1 MPLRHTLEMDIKH
14 LRYFVAAVE
23 EKSLQAAAN
32 KLNVAQPALS
42 RRVRD
47 LEADLGCTLLDRS
60 ARGVALTRAGADFY
74 REALHILEKVDVTVL
89 QTRRAGVEQNRELR
103 VGLAQGTSRK
113 FRFVQQALS
122 TFGAARPSTEIA
134 FSISLSINL
143 AKGLRTD
150 EFDIALLYDLAS
162 SGGGVESRRV
172 HRENYVLAVHPSH
185 RLAQPGS
192 ISVSELAGERLVWL
206 SRPDVAESETMLG
219 REFRAHGLEPLIGH
233 LTHDTGK
240 QLDLVAAGS
249 GICLTPVST
258 VLITPPG
265 QLVFRAFTDFDASL
279 ELRLAWRTQPR
290 SQASL
295 ELLQCLHDAV
305 DKHQQRIAMGNAR
318 WAMLEDRPLVDL
330 PAFG

>member
-1 MPLRHTLEMDIKH
+1 MDLRH

-74 REALHILEKVDVTVL
+74 REALQILEKIDLTML

-103 VGLAQGTSRK
+103 VGLAQATSRK

-122 TFGAARPSTEIA
+122 AFAAVRPSAEIA
-134 FSISLSINL
+134 FSISLSIQL

-162 SGGGVESRRV
+162 AGTEVADRRV
-172 HRENYVLAVHPSH
+172 HRENYVLAVYPNH
-185 RLAQPGS
+185 RLAQTGP
-192 ISVSELAGERLVWL
+192 ISVAELAGEQLVWL
-206 SRPDVAESETMLG
+206 SRPDVAEGETMLG
-219 REFRAHGLEPLIGH
+219 RAFRAHGLEPVMAH

-249 GICLTPVST
+249 GICLVPVST
-258 VLITPPG
+258 VLIVPPG
-265 QLVFRAFTDFDASL
+265 QFVFRPFSDFDVSL

-290 SQASL
+290 SHASF
-295 ELLQCLHDAV
+295 ELLEHLHDAV
-305 DKHQQRIAMGNAR
+305 DDHQQRIVAGNIG
-318 WAMLEDRPLVDL
+318 WAMLDDRPLVDM
-330 PAFG
+330 PSS